1 MEAAVASAMRSP
13 LPRTLT
19 AGAKMAPIGISE
31 AIVVAVRRS
40 STAATLVTLAI
51 SSGRVMRMV
60 ASGGGT
66 RECIMHMTRSGVCHA
81 IDTGT
86 TPKIAANV
94 SLSATFALA
103 TRTAPRML
111 LVLPRHGFDLR
122 APRR

>member
-13 LPRTLT
+13 LPRTLN
-19 AGAKMAPIGISE
+19 AGAKMAPIGISG
-31 AIVVAVRRS
+31 AIVVAVRLS
-40 STAATLVTLAI
+40 STAATLAI

-103 TRTAPRML
+103 TRKAPRML